1 MKFGEYVGHKK
12 SKEIK
17 KKIVQTSIGSTEEEF
32 LRKLQEKI
40 LMAVRSI
47 QKSSIWDL
55 EYLRRL

>member
-12 SKEIK
+12 TKEIK

-40 LMAVRSI
+40 QMAVRSI
-47 QKSSIWDL
+47 QKNSI
-55 EYLRRL
+55 